1 MQLKNK
7 ILSHFLLAIYLLVVL
22 HHSVSHSHTSEFA
35 GTPVPKPL
43 HQHENFKEVHHE
55 HQFHVGIFHFLGHL
69 FENIN
74 HTHDLADEH
83 LLVVQKSSTKK
94 AVDHNSSISPYINGQ
109 YLLVFEVNAES
120 LPDPPY
126 HLSLVQK
133 LKRPDTPLRAPPSLE
148 RVWRPIFGLQRSLF

>member
-1 MQLKNK
+1 M
-7 ILSHFLLAIYLLVVL
+7 
-22 HHSVSHSHTSEFA
+22 
-35 GTPVPKPL
+35 
-43 HQHENFKEVHHE
+43 
-55 HQFHVGIFHFLGHL
+55 

-126 HLSLVQK
+126 HLSLLQK
-133 LKRPDTPLRAPPSLE
+133 LKRPNTPLRAPPSL
-148 RVWRPIFGLQRSLF
+148 V